1 MNIEKPILRIIE
13 QGTTEGNLYFLPKIQ
28 LDRKTYLAV
37 NKVLENLGGKWNR
50 KQKAH
55 VFQSDILD
63 RIDNVLLTGEVV
75 DPKKEFQFFETPP
88 ELAKRLVEMANI
100 QPGESVLEPNAGR
113 GAIAKYIVKSFWHTK
128 NLVPAPVLD
137 CIELN
142 YANRE
147 YLTKKWFNVVGNDFL
162 QCHQKYDVIIAN
174 PPFAP
179 RQADIEHVSHMIDL
193 ANRIVVSV
201 MGAGIKFRQNKKT
214 LAFWE
219 KVNQY
224 NWELIDLPPGTF
236 KASGTM
242 VDTIILKIES

>member
-1 MNIEKPILRIIE
+1 MNITKPILEIIE
-13 QGTTEGNLYFLPKIQ
+13 QGNTEGNLYYLPGIQ

-55 VFQSDILD
+55 VFDSDISD
-63 RIDNVLLTGEVV
+63 RIDNVLLTGSVV

-88 ELAKRLVEMANI
+88 ELAERLVDMAEI
-100 QPGESVLEPNAGR
+100 RPGESILEPSAGR
-113 GAIAKYIVKSFWHTK
+113 GAIAKYINNDFSC
-128 NLVPAPVLD
+128 D

-142 YANRE
+142 TENRF
-147 YLTKKWFNVVGNDFL
+147 YLLENGFYVLGDDFL
-162 QCHQKYDVIIAN
+162 QCQQKYDIIIAN

-179 RQADIEHVSHMIDL
+179 SQMDLLHVSYMIDL

-201 MGAGIKFRQNKKT
+201 MGAGVKFRQNKKT
-214 LAFWE
+214 LAFWD
-219 KVNQY
+219 KVRQY
-224 NWELIDLPPGTF
+224 DYEIIDLPPGTF

-242 VDTIILKIES
+242 VNAVVLKVKKNE

>member
-1 MNIEKPILRIIE
+1 MNIQKSILEIIE
-13 QGTTEGNLYFLPKIQ
+13 QGNTEENLYYLPSIQ

-55 VFQSDILD
+55 IFDSDISD

-75 DPKKEFQFFETPP
+75 DPKKEFQFFETPS
-88 ELAKRLVEMANI
+88 ELARQLIDMAEI
-100 QPGESVLEPNAGR
+100 QSGETVLEPSAGR
-113 GAIAKYIVKSFWHTK
+113 GAIARHINRNFSC
-128 NLVPAPVLD
+128 D

-142 YANRE
+142 AENRV
-147 YLTKKWFNVVGNDFL
+147 YLLENGFYVLGGDDFL
-162 QCHQKYDVIIAN
+162 QCRQKYDVIVSN

-179 RQADIEHVSHMIDL
+179 RQADIDHVSHMIDL

-201 MGAGIKFRQNKKT
+201 MGAGITFRQNKKT
-214 LAFWE
+214 VAFWD
-219 KVNQY
+219 KVKQY
-224 NWELIDLPPGTF
+224 DYEMIDLPPGTF

-242 VDTIILKIES
+242 VNTVILKVEKRL